1 MNSALVLAS
10 LLLLAVC
17 YVMVPVGLAAR
28 QHFRRHKLVRCPQLG
43 LSAGVLIRRAG
54 LAEAL
59 GCRSLRR
66 VTECTFWPRHQACG
80 QRCLD
85 APDEQIRDFRM
96 PALP

>member
-10 LLLLAVC
+10 LALLAVG

-28 QHFRRHKLVRCPQLG
+28 QHFRRHKLVRCPRLG

-54 LAEAL
+54 LAEAF

-66 VTECTFWPRHQACG
+66 VSECTFWPRHQGCG

-85 APDEQIRDFRM
+85 EPDEEIRDFRLS
-96 PALP
+96 AR

>member
-1 MNSALVLAS
+1 MNATLVLAS
-10 LLLLAVC
+10 LVLLAVG

-28 QHFRRHKLVRCPQLG
+28 QHFRRHKLVRCPRLG

-66 VTECTFWPRHQACG
+66 VADCTFWPRHQACG

-85 APDEQIRDFRM
+85 APDDEICDFRM
-96 PALP
+96 STRS